1 MGLFSGQD
9 MDPVLLGS
17 MVTVGVSVV
26 VIVFLGLKLRKLMN
40 ETHSE
45 D

>member
-1 MGLFSGQD
+1 MGMFSGQD

-17 MVTVGVSVV
+17 MITVGITA
-26 VIVFLGLKLRKLMN
+26 VIIVYLGLKLRKLMN

>member
-1 MGLFSGQD
+1 MGLFTGQD
-9 MDPVLLGS
+9 IDPVLLGS
-17 MVTVGVSVV
+17 VAAVGISAVV
-26 VIVFLGLKLRKLMN
+26 VIYLSLKLRKLMN

>member
-1 MGLFSGQD
+1 MGMFSGHD
-9 MDPVLLGS
+9 LDPVLLGS
-17 MVTVGVSVV
+17 MVAVGITA
-26 VIVFLGLKLRKLMN
+26 VIVIYLGLKLRKLMN

>member
-9 MDPVLLGS
+9 MDPVLLAS
-17 MVTVGVSVV
+17 MAAIGISAVV
-26 VIVFLGLKLRKLMN
+26 AIYLGLKLRKLMN